1 MLRPRPARG
10 GGAKHLG
17 PRLVR
22 GGREILVKRLVMGAE
37 YCQKGWGGGVMSNH
51 LLAVGPDPG
60 SRQPRLR

>member
-17 PRLVR
+17 PGLVR
-22 GGREILVKRLVMGAE
+22 GEGNLGKTPGHGCCILS
-37 YCQKGWGGGVMSNH
+37 KGLGGGVMSNH